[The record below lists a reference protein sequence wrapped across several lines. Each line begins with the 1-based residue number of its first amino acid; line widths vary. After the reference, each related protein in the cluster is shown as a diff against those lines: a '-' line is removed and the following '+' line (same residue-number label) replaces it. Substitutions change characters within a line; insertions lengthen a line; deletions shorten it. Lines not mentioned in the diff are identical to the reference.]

1 MQNKKEVLIIE
12 ENNEFITK
20 LKNSLENKVD
30 IISMGNI
37 KQALEYYDIANKENL
52 KIDKNIPD
60 VVVIGNGCRISK
72 ELQNIIQT
80 RIPQICNTKTFET
93 FEPVYYC
100 NLFKHMFKKN
110 FKKNPKTCICAD
122 LEQYPIIGNNQDITK
137 KLSYCIQHN
146 IPLMDKN
153 KENEDL
159 ILSSLKEYI
168 MRACKMNEEEI
179 YK

>member
-20 LKNSLENKVD
+20 LKN
-30 IISMGNI
+30 
-37 KQALEYYDIANKENL
+37 
-52 KIDKNIPD
+52 
-60 VVVIGNGCRISK
+60 
-72 ELQNIIQT
+72 IIQT
-80 RIPQICNTKTFET
+80 RIPQIWNTKTFET

-179 YK
+179 YR